1 MFVIIGS
8 VIVILCVIGSY
19 VAMGGKL
26 GVLWQPFGLVII
38 GGSGVG
44 AFIIGNSGNVLKKSI
59 GAFIGLLKGPEH
71 KKKDYV

>member
-1 MFVIIGS
+1 
-8 VIVILCVIGSY
+8 
-19 VAMGGKL
+19 MGGKL
-26 GVLWQPFGLVII
+26 GVLWQPFELVII